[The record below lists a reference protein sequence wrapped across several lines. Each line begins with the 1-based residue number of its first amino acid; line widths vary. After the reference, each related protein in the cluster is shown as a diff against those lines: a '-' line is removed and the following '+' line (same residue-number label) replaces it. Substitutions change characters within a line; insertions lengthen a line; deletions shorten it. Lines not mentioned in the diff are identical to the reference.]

1 MAVVRSRPRS
11 QLIDLVARGVC
22 RECSPPPR
30 RAGGAG
36 RCAIRRRVIRRAFMD
51 TSSGDFAAPSS
62 VVRADSPVMHIL
74 FIVCAVGF
82 YFLADRLHLKFLRG
96 VEGELNSQDRSSTH
110 RRGDR
115 GII

>member
-1 MAVVRSRPRS
+1 MSALLLLAAPAERAAA
-11 QLIDLVARGVC
+11 QFAAACVC
-22 RECSPPPR
+22 R
-30 RAGGAG
+30 AT
-36 RCAIRRRVIRRAFMD
+36 MD
-51 TSSGDFAAPSS
+51 TSSGDFAAPPSS

-96 VEGELNSQDRSSTH
+96 VEGELNAQDRSSTH

>member
-1 MAVVRSRPRS
+1 MHARSRELLPAGFLLAAAAALLPAIEHR
-11 QLIDLVARGVC
+11 LV
-22 RECSPPPR
+22 R
-30 RAGGAG
+30 RQ
-36 RCAIRRRVIRRAFMD
+36 IEMD

-96 VEGELNSQDRSSTH
+96 VEGELNAQDRSSTH

>member
-1 MAVVRSRPRS
+1 
-11 QLIDLVARGVC
+11 
-22 RECSPPPR
+22 
-30 RAGGAG
+30 
-36 RCAIRRRVIRRAFMD
+36 MD
-51 TSSGDFAAPSS
+51 TSSGDFAAPTSS
-62 VVRADSPVMHIL
+62 VIKADSPVMHIL

-96 VEGELNSQDRSSTH
+96 VEGELNAQDRSSTH

>member
-1 MAVVRSRPRS
+1 
-11 QLIDLVARGVC
+11 
-22 RECSPPPR
+22 
-30 RAGGAG
+30 
-36 RCAIRRRVIRRAFMD
+36 MD

-96 VEGELNSQDRSSTH
+96 VEGERGRTRVAQARATSSLNKSEKPFKRVGLPVVVVLGKVS
-110 RRGDR
+110 GMLL
-115 GII
+115 

>member
-1 MAVVRSRPRS
+1 
-11 QLIDLVARGVC
+11 
-22 RECSPPPR
+22 
-30 RAGGAG
+30 
-36 RCAIRRRVIRRAFMD
+36 MD

-62 VVRADSPVMHIL
+62 VVRADSPIMHIL

-96 VEGELNSQDRSSTH
+96 VEGELNAQDRSSTH
-110 RRGDR
+110 RRADR

>member
-1 MAVVRSRPRS
+1 MTRSRELLAAGLLLAAAAALLPAIEHR
-11 QLIDLVARGVC
+11 LV
-22 RECSPPPR
+22 R
-30 RAGGAG
+30 RQ
-36 RCAIRRRVIRRAFMD
+36 IEMD
-51 TSSGDFAAPSS
+51 TSSGDFAAPPSS

-96 VEGELNSQDRSSTH
+96 VEGELNAQDRSSTH

>member
-1 MAVVRSRPRS
+1 MRDRK
-11 QLIDLVARGVC
+11 LIDLVARAETSC
-22 RECSPPPR
+22 APPPPR
-30 RAGGAG
+30 PEAAAS
-36 RCAIRRRVIRRAFMD
+36 RCASSKLAMD

-62 VVRADSPVMHIL
+62 SVIKADSPVMHIL

-96 VEGELNSQDRSSTH
+96 VEGELNAQDRSSTH